1 MLSRRR
7 SQELGR
13 SASRSVGDQPYAI
26 SGFPWNLPSSYLL
39 SGPLG
44 SLTQQSSGGL
54 SRMPSQDEMA
64 GAMQRELSA
73 ERGRMGRI
81 SLSQS
86 MDTMQQ

>member
-1 MLSRRR
+1 M
-7 SQELGR
+7 G
-13 SASRSVGDQPYAI
+13 SRSVGDQPFAMT
-26 SGFPWNLPSSYLL
+26 GFPWPLPSSYLL

-44 SLTQQSSGGL
+44 SLAQTSSGSL
-54 SRMPSQDEMA
+54 SRMPSQDEVGA
-64 GAMQRELSA
+64 GIQRELSA